1 VTTNS
6 YLNIGRKQTVLFDAA
21 NVEHRRWAHR
31 FVKERNWQGC
41 PYTFALPNMEPNV
54 YTMVTR
60 LLTEYYGDQEF
71 AVGARAKPKPGLRAV
86 L

>member
-1 VTTNS
+1 
-6 YLNIGRKQTVLFDAA
+6 VLFDASNA
-21 NVEHRRWAHR
+21 EHRRWAHR

-41 PYTFALPNMEPNV
+41 PYTFALPNLEPNV

-71 AVGARAKPKPGLRAV
+71 AVGVKAKPKPGLRAV

>member
-1 VTTNS
+1 MTTNTLLS
-6 YLNIGRKQTVLFDAA
+6 VGRKQTVLFDAS
-21 NVEHRRWAHR
+21 NTEHRRWAHR
-31 FVKERNWQGC
+31 FVKQRDWRGC
-41 PYTFALPNMEPNV
+41 PYIFALPNLEPNV

-71 AVGARAKPKPGLRAV
+71 ASQANKGKNKLRAV

>member
-1 VTTNS
+1 M
-6 YLNIGRKQTVLFDAA
+6 LFDASNA
-21 NVEHRRWAHR
+21 EHRRWAHR

-41 PYTFALPNMEPNV
+41 PYTFALPNLEPNV

-71 AVGARAKPKPGLRAV
+71 ASQGNKGKSKLRAV

>member
-1 VTTNS
+1 MTTNS
-6 YLNIGRKQTVLFDAA
+6 VLHTLRKQTVMFDAA
-21 NVEHRRWAHR
+21 NVEHRKWAHR
-31 FVKERNWQGC
+31 FVKLRDWNGC
-41 PYTFALPNMEPNV
+41 PYTFALPNLEPNV

-71 AVGARAKPKPGLRAV
+71 ASQANKGKNKLRAV

>member
-1 VTTNS
+1 M
-6 YLNIGRKQTVLFDAA
+6 LFDASNA
-21 NVEHRRWAHR
+21 EHRRWAHR

-41 PYTFALPNMEPNV
+41 PYTFALPNLEPNV

-71 AVGARAKPKPGLRAV
+71 AVGVKAKPKPGLRAV

>member
-1 VTTNS
+1 
-6 YLNIGRKQTVLFDAA
+6 VLFDASNA
-21 NVEHRRWAHR
+21 EHRRWAHR

-41 PYTFALPNMEPNV
+41 PYTFALPNLEPNV

-71 AVGARAKPKPGLRAV
+71 AVGAKVKPKPGLRSV